1 LVRWLALRVPT
12 AEPRAQQP
20 RLERQ
25 PRGVVCAITIEGC
38 KFITRGVVWAIAIEG
53 CKFITRGVA
62 AVPRRTAS
70 PQCPDVPLQSRA
82 VSSSLVAS
90 PQCPDVPLQSR
101 AVSSLLVASPQC
113 PDVAAAALQGS
124 RSPLA
129 HIISNAHA
137 SFMPRTRALR
147 CQGPTPALGQ

>member
-1 LVRWLALRVPT
+1 MVRWLALRVPT

-62 AVPRRTAS
+62 AVPRRTIAIEGCKFITRGVAAVPRRSSRRAAGLALAAGAHHFERTRELHAS
-70 PQCPDVPLQSRA
+70 HTRAALPGSHAGSRP
-82 VSSSLVAS
+82 VSSE
-90 PQCPDVPLQSR
+90 R
-101 AVSSLLVASPQC
+101 
-113 PDVAAAALQGS
+113 
-124 RSPLA
+124 
-129 HIISNAHA
+129 
-137 SFMPRTRALR
+137 
-147 CQGPTPALGQ
+147 